1 MEFQS
6 NFFLKLVC
14 LSLLFLKMPQFP
26 VAFGIM
32 FTYFI
37 LAHKVLHSQASACL
51 FSIICFFPTCT
62 LHFSQMGSH
71 EAPWM
76 GHDTLCLRV
85 FLYSLPCEKLSPSAH
100 MVTGSVLEGPLCS
113 CSLITSAPSHFVLK
127 LLRLEACCVL
137 LPALILLLPHPCR
150 LKVCPSFED
159 QLRHCHLLP
168 PLDPQKHF
176 VALFYLIIIIWN

>member
-1 MEFQS
+1 MGNYWS
-6 NFFLKLVC
+6 SRVIFFLKLVC

-76 GHDTLCLRV
+76 GHDALCLRV
-85 FLYSLPCEKLSPSAH
+85 FLYSLPCEKPSPSAH
-100 MVTGSVLEGPLCS
+100 MVTGSVLDGPLCALALS
-113 CSLITSAPSHFVLK
+113 S
-127 LLRLEACCVL
+127 L
-137 LPALILLLPHPCR
+137 LPRATLCLSCLG
-150 LKVCPSFED
+150 LKRAVF
-159 QLRHCHLLP
+159 
-168 PLDPQKHF
+168 
-176 VALFYLIIIIWN
+176 FYQP